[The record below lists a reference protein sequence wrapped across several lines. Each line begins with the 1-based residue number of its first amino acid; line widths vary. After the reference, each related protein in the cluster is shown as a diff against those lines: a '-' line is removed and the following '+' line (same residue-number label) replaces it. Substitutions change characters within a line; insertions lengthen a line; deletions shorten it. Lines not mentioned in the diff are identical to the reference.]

1 MPVKIDWYVSYRV
14 IDVRLSGEVTQAEI
28 RYMASR
34 FVELLT
40 EVQVHEPRRKPYLL
54 CETLEAISVPPLYLM
69 LKEAMPVLRFKNRG
83 PMFHVT
89 QSRSMRSMIQLTAH
103 ITQFQLF
110 SFETRAE
117 ALRVLDAALLKE
129 QLPSAS
135 Q

>member
-1 MPVKIDWYVSYRV
+1 MPLNVDWYLPYRV
-14 IDVRLSGEVTQAEI
+14 IDVRLSGEVTQAEMS
-28 RYMASR
+28 RMASE
-34 FVELLT
+34 FVRMLT
-40 EVQVHEPRRKPYLL
+40 EVQLHAPSSKPYLL
-54 CETLEAISVPPLYLM
+54 CDTLEAVSVPPLYLM
-69 LKEAMPVLRFKNRG
+69 LKDALPVLRFKNRG

-89 QSRSMRSMIQLTAH
+89 NNRSMRSMIQLTAH

-129 QLPSAS
+129 QLPGRV